1 MQLGGP
7 VTTSPPPSPALPAG
21 RPGSVPTGA
30 APGTK
35 ERLLDAAE
43 VLFAERG
50 FAATSVREVTR
61 AAGVAVSAANYHYGS
76 KEALLRAALMR
87 RVEPANARRLVLLNE
102 AVARGA
108 VLEEVLAAFFR
119 PALELWAEAANRG
132 DENHTLRISALLY
145 ANPPAFVEK
154 LKRDLFG
161 EVLERF
167 EAGRARARP
176 RPSPESVA
184 TVAQLAI
191 GSMVHLMRGEVPIP
205 SGAEH
210 DVDAQVQIL
219 VQFAAGG
226 IGQATLVPDG
236 SAVPAQ
242 PRVS

>member
-1 MQLGGP
+1 M
-7 VTTSPPPSPALPAG
+7 TTSPPPSPALPAG

-145 ANPPAFVEK
+145 ANPPAFVEE
-154 LKRDLFG
+154 LKRELFG
-161 EVLERF
+161 DILTRF
-167 EAGRARARP
+167 EAALLRSLPGA
-176 RPSPESVA
+176 SPERVA
-184 TVAQLAI
+184 VVAQFAI
-191 GSMVHLMRGEVPIP
+191 GSMVHLMRGEV
-205 SGAEH
+205 GFAGGDEL
-210 DVDAQVQIL
+210 DVEAQIEIL
-219 VQFAAGG
+219 VRFAAGG
-226 IGQATLVPDG
+226 IRRAAWPADDAKG
-236 SAVPAQ
+236 SAES
-242 PRVS
+242 RRSS